1 MLTFFFGGA
10 LLEATV
16 GSRFIF
22 FYSNRYQEVGWWT
35 FLLLLPVFGTLV
47 HKVKGVKE
55 QLKRS
60 YPTRAVRW
68 TFMFPLVVVVASG
81 LVVIAPLG
89 WIAGHAWAFGVD
101 TKPIPGRLVSV
112 EDYRGYGKGCDQKGK
127 LAVREVIG
135 SICLEKIATLPMKP
149 DPSVIV
155 SARQSALGL
164 LVLGIEA
171 QRVPR

>member
-1 MLTFFFGGA
+1 MF
-10 LLEATV
+10 
-16 GSRFIF
+16 R
-22 FYSNRYQEVGWWT
+22 
-35 FLLLLPVFGTLV
+35 
-47 HKVKGVKE
+47 VKRMKE
-55 QLKRS
+55 ELKRS
-60 YPTRAVRW
+60 YPTWGVRW
-68 TFMFPLVVVVASG
+68 IFMYPLVVVVASG

-89 WIAGHAWAFGVD
+89 WIAGHAWASGVD

-127 LAVREVIG
+127 LAVREFIG

-149 DPSVIV
+149 NPSVIV

-171 QRVPR
+171 Q